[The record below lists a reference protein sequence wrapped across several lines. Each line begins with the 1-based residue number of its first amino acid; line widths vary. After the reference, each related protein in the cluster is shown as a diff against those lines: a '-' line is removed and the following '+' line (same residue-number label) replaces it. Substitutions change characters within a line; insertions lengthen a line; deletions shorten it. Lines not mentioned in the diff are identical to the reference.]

1 MSPWQPATACSRA
14 GAAHLRRGQ
23 GSQDWA
29 ATRQLRSRDGLEVQ
43 ILAVADGHGGRRY
56 ERSATGSRLA
66 CETALAAAATALAE
80 KPLGKASES
89 LEAWRRWLAVE
100 LPQQVQTDWLTAI
113 QRDWEQLRPAAAEGE
128 PEAPAF
134 SPLPYGTTLA
144 LVVLTPRWWGHTGL
158 GDWDLVRVERGG
170 AAELLSEERAAAD
183 APGEATASLCLP
195 GAAALWAPRATL
207 HPLPAQEGSFSL
219 LLSTDGIR
227 KSCATDADFLA
238 LAAHLAQGTAPWDG
252 EGEEPEQ
259 AGEPPELAA
268 LLDRISREGSGD
280 DVSLALA
287 HWQGAKRPPA
297 QPPGL
302 AMRGRLVVGGLALAA
317 TAGLAAGLLALRRT
331 QTLLPAP
338 QAPPAAPPSL
348 PAAPNPPPPQTVQRE
363 VQRLCGESP
372 AAILGTLR
380 SRRAQFEGL
389 RSGRLAPAPLLAA
402 AGEDPLG
409 ALIGASFDPARR
421 TMVQGA
427 PREALRLCAAL
438 QLALQRQWQGQPLGG
453 TQPPPAAVPPP
464 KPTP

>member
-43 ILAVADGHGGRRY
+43 LLAVADGHGGRRY

-66 CETALAAAATALAE
+66 CETALAAAATTLEGKA
-80 KPLGKASES
+80 LGKERES
-89 LEAWRRWLAVE
+89 PEAWRRWLAVE
-100 LPQQVQTDWLTAI
+100 LPQQVQADWLAAI
-113 QRDWEQLRPAAAEGE
+113 ERDWEQRQRDE
-128 PEAPAF
+128 PLNEDEPTAF

-158 GDWDLVRVERGG
+158 GDWDLVRVKPDGV
-170 AAELLSEERAAAD
+170 AQLLSEELAAAD

-195 GAAALWAPRATL
+195 GAAALWAPRAAL
-207 HPLPAQEGSFSL
+207 HPLPAQGGRFSL

-238 LAAHLAQGTAPWDG
+238 LAAHLAQGTAPGDD
-252 EGEEPEQ
+252 
-259 AGEPPELAA
+259 ELAE

-287 HWQGAKRPPA
+287 HWREPESRLEHPPERA
-297 QPPGL
+297 L
-302 AMRGRLVVGGLALAA
+302 RGRLAVGVVVLAA
-317 TAGLAAGLLALRRT
+317 TAGLAAGFLLLRRSHA
-331 QTLLPAP
+331 LLPAR
-338 QAPPAAPPSL
+338 QAPPEAPPSI
-348 PAAPNPPPPQTVQRE
+348 PATPSPPPPQTVQRE

-389 RSGRLAPAPLLAA
+389 RSGRLAPAPLLASSS
-402 AGEDPLG
+402 EDPLG

-438 QLALQRQWQGQPLGG
+438 QLALKQLWQGQSLGG
-453 TQPPPAAVPPP
+453 TQPPPTAVPPP
-464 KPTP
+464 EPTP